1 MFSHKNQV
9 GSKSA
14 KQKTNKGSSTRK
26 TKHLSGKGQL
36 AKTKHV
42 DSPHPLK
49 TTTHSITNPDTCDS
63 QSVSTSVQLLNMGEC
78 QQVDNGILC
87 QVRVLRIVSVFCVV
101 FAWIWDFAW
110 ICSISREKNDV
121 VLFLTHSW
129 SR

>member
-1 MFSHKNQV
+1 MAYITLTQYENFSHKNQV

-49 TTTHSITNPDTCDS
+49 TTTHSITDPDTCDS

-78 QQVDNGILC
+78 QPVDNGILC
-87 QVRVLRIVSVFCVV
+87 QVREC
-101 FAWIWDFAW
+101 
-110 ICSISREKNDV
+110 
-121 VLFLTHSW
+121 
-129 SR
+129 

>member
-1 MFSHKNQV
+1 MGKHLKQENQTVKKLQHFVESQQVTLKFKMAYITLTQNKNFSHKNQV

-26 TKHLSGKGQL
+26 TNHISGKGQL

-49 TTTHSITNPDTCDS
+49 TTTHSITDPDTCDS
-63 QSVSTSVQLLNMGEC
+63 QSVSTSVQLLNMGKC

-87 QVRVLRIVSVFCVV
+87 QVREC
-101 FAWIWDFAW
+101 
-110 ICSISREKNDV
+110 
-121 VLFLTHSW
+121 
-129 SR
+129 